1 MKIKLLSI
9 LLIILFFSCKPNQ
22 NFGSISFENPIL
34 KIDTLYTDNIS
45 IRAIMID
52 QQKVWFAANNNKY
65 GFFDLEKNSKFQTSI
80 FRDSLSLE
88 FRSIA
93 QTNENI
99 FILSV
104 GNPALLF
111 KISKSDYQ
119 SELVYKEKGDK
130 VFYDSMQFWSNNDGI
145 AIGDPTS
152 DCFSI
157 LITHNGGNSWKKLD
171 CSNLPKLID
180 GEAAFA
186 ASNSN
191 VICKDSRIFIVSG
204 GKKSRIFV
212 SDNEG
217 FSWKV
222 YDTPII
228 QGEAMTG
235 IFSAD
240 FFNKNIGFAVGGNY
254 ENQTDNSANKAI
266 TTNGGKTWR
275 LSSNNEA
282 FGYASCV
289 QFLPKNNGKTIYS
302 VGTSGL
308 YFSTNKGE
316 KWKKILDDKD
326 LFTIRFQNESTLF
339 AAGKNKLIRINL
351 KK

>member
-1 MKIKLLSI
+1 MLCKALGI
-9 LLIILFFSCKPNQ
+9 L
-22 NFGSISFENPIL
+22 G
-34 KIDTLYTDNIS
+34 
-45 IRAIMID
+45 
-52 QQKVWFAANNNKY
+52 
-65 GFFDLEKNSKFQTSI
+65 
-80 FRDSLSLE
+80 SLE
-88 FRSIA
+88 YLELIPLGKVLACFEFVFDI
-93 QTNENI
+93 EN
-99 FILSV
+99 SC
-104 GNPALLF
+104 A
-111 KISKSDYQ
+111 
-119 SELVYKEKGDK
+119 
-130 VFYDSMQFWSNNDGI
+130 
-145 AIGDPTS
+145 
-152 DCFSI
+152 
-157 LITHNGGNSWKKLD
+157 
-171 CSNLPKLID
+171 
-180 GEAAFA
+180 
-186 ASNSN
+186 
-191 VICKDSRIFIVSG
+191 
-204 GKKSRIFV
+204 KKSRIFV

-275 LSSNNEA
+275 LTSNNEA